1 MLLKFFLM
9 YIGVFFGSSLA
20 IMASVKKL
28 SSSFGNQGKKHWV
41 FNFVSSALASGAAFG
56 ATYISDNLFFTF
68 WLLSAVF
75 LLAGL
80 IFILLIHKK
89 YFKARR
95 DNRNKQLFA
104 EILFGLSS
112 LFLCVA
118 MFSALQYFLKDKNFM
133 YFPVLL
139 SMLFFFVPLLLLQS
153 FEAAY
158 DIPAAAYSVW
168 QYPAG
173 NPIELPDEKEG
184 ERLYVIGFEIAKSP
198 TDARRTYFRAKAPE
212 EMLLGD
218 LYYHFINDY
227 NEQFS
232 ETPIRYTDKEAMH
245 KWLFRTKPKWYN
257 FSKVLDPALTV
268 NENKIKENTVI
279 ICERVEG

>member
-1 MLLKFFLM
+1 
-9 YIGVFFGSSLA
+9 
-20 IMASVKKL
+20 MASVKKL
-28 SSSFGNQGKKHWV
+28 SSNFGNQGKKPWV

-56 ATYISDNLFFTF
+56 ATYISDNLFLPFGF
-68 WLLSAVF
+68 CLLF

-139 SMLFFFVPLLLLQS
+139 SMLFFFC
-153 FEAAY
+153 A
-158 DIPAAAYSVW
+158 
-168 QYPAG
+168 
-173 NPIELPDEKEG
+173 
-184 ERLYVIGFEIAKSP
+184 IAIV
-198 TDARRTYFRAKAPE
+198 AVFRSG
-212 EMLLGD
+212 L
-218 LYYHFINDY
+218 
-227 NEQFS
+227 
-232 ETPIRYTDKEAMH
+232 RYTCG
-245 KWLFRTKPKWYN
+245 
-257 FSKVLDPALTV
+257 SV
-268 NENKIKENTVI
+268 
-279 ICERVEG
+279 